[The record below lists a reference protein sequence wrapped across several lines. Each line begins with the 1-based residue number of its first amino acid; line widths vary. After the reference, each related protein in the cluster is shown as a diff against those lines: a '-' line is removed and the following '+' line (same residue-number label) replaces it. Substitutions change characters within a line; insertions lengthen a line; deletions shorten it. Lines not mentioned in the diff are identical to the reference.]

1 VVFFIAQKRAT
12 ITIKQI
18 KSRYFIM
25 NDNKTITLYNYVII
39 QQYKTK
45 SKLIKLNY
53 DKNILLV
60 KRDNIGK
67 QDATIDGI
75 LKMAEIDNDI
85 ATIDN
90 EIEATTQTLERYNEA
105 YNNVSKW
112 LFGNDIVEQ
121 ATSIINGGNV

>member
-1 VVFFIAQKRAT
+1 
-12 ITIKQI
+12 
-18 KSRYFIM
+18 M

-53 DKNILLV
+53 DKNILLI

-121 ATSIINGGNV
+121 ATTIINGGAL